1 MKHLMLVDIVQVV
14 ALLHHHIVQEKS
26 LFIQLLHQI
35 LQLMNGLMLLLEQ
48 WQVIEILQVIIIK
61 ELRLKF
67 KNIEMDL
74 GELLNFQIMI

>member
-1 MKHLMLVDIVQVV
+1 VDIVQVV

-26 LFIQLLHQI
+26 LSIQLHHQI
-35 LQLMNGLMLLLEQ
+35 LQLINGLMLLLEQ